1 MKNLLEK
8 FDETTKLVCIE
19 DQLYY
24 VGINKD
30 GQYGYYRIPLE
41 LRPEAER
48 ILEEIIFEKNIKK

>member
-48 ILEEIIFEKNIKK
+48 ILEERMYENEIR